1 MRHRAA
7 APYNGF
13 MSDALQSPLTD
24 STATTTTRWSVGGLL
39 LEALAARDFAGMS
52 DCFEPAATMR
62 ALLPPGLTECQ
73 GATQIVE
80 NIRSWFGGAEEFE
93 VLDGTVGEIGGRL
106 HVAWRLRLRPTPW
119 GDDAW
124 HVIEQQAYLRAGER
138 IDAIDLLC
146 SGFQPESDPRP
157 PKAEQ

>member
-1 MRHRAA
+1 MPRRGA
-7 APYNGF
+7 APYNRT
-13 MSDALQSPLTD
+13 MTTSPRPAVELDT
-24 STATTTTRWSVGGLL
+24 STATRWSVGGLL
-39 LEALAARDFAGMS
+39 LEALAARDFTRMT

-73 GATQIVE
+73 GATQIVD
-80 NIRSWFGGAEEFE
+80 NLRSWFGAAEEFE
-93 VLDGTVGEIGGRL
+93 VLDGTVGDVGGRV

-124 HVIEQQAYLRAGER
+124 HVVEQQAYLQASER

-146 SGFQPESDPRP
+146 SGFQLDDHSTI
-157 PKAEQ
+157 AEA

>member
-1 MRHRAA
+1 MRGTTG
-7 APYNGF
+7 APYNEC
-13 MSDALQSPLTD
+13 MSTPSPL
-24 STATTTTRWSVGGLL
+24 AFNVNVPTTRWSVAGLL
-39 LEALAARDFAGMS
+39 LEALAARDFDQMA

-62 ALLPPGLTECQ
+62 ALLPPGLTECE
-73 GATQIVE
+73 GAEQIVD
-80 NIRSWFGGAEEFE
+80 NLRGWFGGAEEFE
-93 VLDGTVGEIGGRL
+93 VLDGTVGEVGGRL

-146 SGFQPESDPRP
+146 SGFQPDDHS
-157 PKAEQ
+157 

>member
-1 MRHRAA
+1 MRGTTG
-7 APYNGF
+7 APYNEC
-13 MSDALQSPLTD
+13 MSTPSPL
-24 STATTTTRWSVGGLL
+24 AFNVNMPTTRWSVAGLL
-39 LEALAARDFAGMS
+39 LEALAARDFDQMA

-62 ALLPPGLTECQ
+62 ALLPPGLTECE
-73 GATQIVE
+73 GAAQIVD
-80 NIRSWFGGAEEFE
+80 NLRGWFGGAEEFE
-93 VLDGTVGEIGGRL
+93 VLDGTVGEVGGRL

-146 SGFQPESDPRP
+146 SGFQPDDHS
-157 PKAEQ
+157 